1 MFSGVLL
8 LSLLARNASILRG
21 FLSISNKGSTS
32 LDTGILSATLDKNE
46 ISQNHFYKQQE
57 SQILKS

>member
-46 ISQNHFYKQQE
+46 ISQINHFYKQQE
-57 SQILKS
+57 F

>member
-8 LSLLARNASILRG
+8 LNLLARNASILRG

-46 ISQNHFYKQQE
+46 ISQINHFYKQQE
-57 SQILKS
+57 S

>member
-46 ISQNHFYKQQE
+46 ILQINHFYKQQE
-57 SQILKS
+57 F

>member
-32 LDTGILSATLDKNE
+32 LDTGILSATLDKMKYCETIFIN
-46 ISQNHFYKQQE
+46 SKN
-57 SQILKS
+57 LKY

>member
-46 ISQNHFYKQQE
+46 KSQINHFYKQQE
-57 SQILKS
+57 S

>member
-46 ISQNHFYKQQE
+46 ISQNHFY
-57 SQILKS
+57 

>member
-46 ISQNHFYKQQE
+46 ISQINHFYKQQE
-57 SQILKS
+57 S

>member
-46 ISQNHFYKQQE
+46 ILQINHFYKQQE
-57 SQILKS
+57 S